1 MEVLVIRPRYNVS
14 ERKREIEL
22 TYEICFSQGMPIK
35 SYFGLI
41 YLIKKIKLG
50 TDILNTPTST

>member
-1 MEVLVIRPRYNVS
+1 MEVYVIRPRYNVS
-14 ERKREIEL
+14 ERKREIVL
-22 TYEICFSQGMPIK
+22 TYEICFFQGMPMK

-41 YLIKKIKLG
+41 YLIKKIKAG